1 MFKREN
7 KNLLNTLRNRYVL
20 EINETNDCVAMWRKA
35 TTYVN
40 IIQLKPK
47 QKFQGFK
54 KRFQSNFHPDYAKFK
69 IPEEILYAP
78 KESLQT

>member
-40 IIQLKPK
+40 II
-47 QKFQGFK
+47 
-54 KRFQSNFHPDYAKFK
+54 
-69 IPEEILYAP
+69 
-78 KESLQT
+78 

>member
-20 EINETNDCVAMWRKA
+20 EINEAINNCVEMWRKA

-40 IIQLKPK
+40 IIIVEAKTEVSGLQKTLPI
-47 QKFQGFK
+47 KFQSGP
-54 KRFQSNFHPDYAKFK
+54 R
-69 IPEEILYAP
+69 
-78 KESLQT
+78 